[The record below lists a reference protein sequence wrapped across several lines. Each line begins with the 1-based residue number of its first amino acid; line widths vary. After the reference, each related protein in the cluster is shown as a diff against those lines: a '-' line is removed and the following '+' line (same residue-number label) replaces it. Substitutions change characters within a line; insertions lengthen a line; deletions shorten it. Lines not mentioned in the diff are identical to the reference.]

1 MKYKLTAEESSTL
14 LQQQTDFPFI
24 LMMKH
29 GTMTMEYFSPKK
41 IDTQSPHKQDEL
53 YVIIKGHATFLRD
66 DERTDCKT
74 NDVLFVPAGMIHR
87 FENFSDDFA
96 TWVIF
101 YGPEGGETII

>member
-1 MKYKLTAEESSTL
+1 MKYKLTPEESSTL
-14 LQQQTDFPFI
+14 LAQQNDFPFI

-29 GTMTMEYFSPKK
+29 GTMTVEYFAPTKT
-41 IDTQSPHKQDEL
+41 DTQSPHKQDEI

-66 DERTDCKT
+66 NERTGCKA
-74 NDVLFVPAGMIHR
+74 NDVLFVPAGMPHR

-101 YGPEGGETII
+101 YGAEGGEKE